1 MRSASIGRAMGL
13 ALALATAGPALGG
26 VDLFQAKLAGAA
38 EAPKTTSGG
47 KGLLSAEL
55 DTRTNVLTYK
65 VTYSGLTGPATMAH
79 FHGPAKAGQNA
90 PPIVVVVDPA
100 SPISGTASLTKAQ
113 VSDLEK
119 GLWYFN
125 VHTAANP
132 GGEIRG
138 QVKRYR
144 DPADI
149 HSAPGVPQDVEDTGK
164 GIG

>member
-1 MRSASIGRAMGL
+1 MRSALIGTATALAM
-13 ALALATAGPALGG
+13 ALATAGPALAGAE
-26 VDLFQAKLAGAA
+26 LFQAKLTGAA
-38 EAPKTTSGG
+38 EAPKTIPGG
-47 KGLLSAEL
+47 KGVLSAEL
-55 DTRTNVLTYK
+55 DTHTDVLTYK

-90 PPIVVVVDPA
+90 PPIVVVDDPA
-100 SPISGTASLTKAQ
+100 SPISGRVSLTKAQ

-138 QVKRYR
+138 QVTK
-144 DPADI
+144 
-149 HSAPGVPQDVEDTGK
+149 
-164 GIG
+164 